1 MGTIALLSD
10 AELLTRLP
18 LLVRAE
24 QEATADVVEHLL
36 EVERRRLYLEQ
47 ACSSLNKYCEER
59 LKYAEDAAFKR
70 ARVAKLALAFPRALD
85 ELRSGAIHLAGLVLL
100 APHLTE
106 DNAGELFTE
115 ARGQSRRALEVMLA
129 RRFPRPD
136 VPPRIQTLGASR
148 SGDGAGEYRGT

>member
-24 QEATADVVEHLL
+24 QEATADIIEHLV

-47 ACSSLNKYCEER
+47 ACSSLTKYCEER

-70 ARVAKLALAFPRALD
+70 ARAAKLALQFPRALE
-85 ELRSGAIHLAGLVLL
+85 ELRGGQIHLTGLVLL
-100 APHLTE
+100 APHLAA
-106 DNAGELFTE
+106 DNA
-115 ARGQSRRALEVMLA
+115 
-129 RRFPRPD
+129 D
-136 VPPRIQTLGASR
+136 
-148 SGDGAGEYRGT
+148 